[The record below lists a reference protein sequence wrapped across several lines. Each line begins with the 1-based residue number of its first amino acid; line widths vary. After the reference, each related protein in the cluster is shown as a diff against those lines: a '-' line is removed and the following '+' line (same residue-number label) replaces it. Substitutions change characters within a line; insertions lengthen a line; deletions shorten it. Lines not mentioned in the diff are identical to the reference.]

1 MLFSLLTSLPTWLF
15 FSSPQSMTAT
25 WRRWQCDSQNRDIN
39 NSQKEKYEFF
49 TKMEIWAQSWKIILQ
64 KSFHFSQGVISSSES
79 ATNVKWSETTDLQ
92 KKRQLDAKLPSYQIS
107 KNYQTGIFY
116 LICSLHISTTKWG
129 ETADLLLGQN
139 DGWHL
144 PACHFPDLLLVKMV
158 EAPGWHLASLPFRS
172 PAPWKWVTGSDSSH
186 TSENTVIVTVGYGSQ
201 CNLSMNPIT
210 TSKKCL
216 KSIFPAQ
223 KDFLPAGIELDHPGM
238 LPPLQCWVEVVCI
251 QDHHLE
257 SVGWK

>member
-1 MLFSLLTSLPTWLF
+1 MLFSLLTPLPTWLF

-39 NSQKEKYEFF
+39 NSQKEKCELF

-92 KKRQLDAKLPSYQIS
+92 KKRHLDAKLPSYQIS
-107 KNYQTGIFY
+107 KNYQTGI

-139 DGWHL
+139 DGWHPARL
-144 PACHFPDLLLVKMV
+144 PFSWFAIGQNGGSTWMTSRQF
-158 EAPGWHLASLPFRS
+158 AISLASSL
-172 PAPWKWVTGSDSSH
+172 K
-186 TSENTVIVTVGYGSQ
+186 VGDRFWQ
-201 CNLSMNPIT
+201 
-210 TSKKCL
+210 
-216 KSIFPAQ
+216 
-223 KDFLPAGIELDHPGM
+223 
-238 LPPLQCWVEVVCI
+238 
-251 QDHHLE
+251 
-257 SVGWK
+257 